1 MLSLQKLFVLAA
13 ILGAVWAAFRF
24 IGRMKQQRDAELRAN
39 QTAAKRG
46 KAGPTR
52 KAEPETSD
60 TEDMVAC
67 PTCSTFVPVRHP
79 TACGRPNCPY

>member
-13 ILGAVWAAFRF
+13 ILGAVWAGFRF

-39 QTAAKRG
+39 RQAAKRSKG
-46 KAGPTR
+46 SATR
-52 KAEPETSD
+52 QAEPDGPD

-67 PTCSTFVPVRHP
+67 PTCNTFVPVRHP
-79 TACGRPNCPY
+79 TACGRANCPY